1 MRFGFRK
8 SFSLGGGFRI
18 NLTHKGFSLSGGTK
32 GARASVGTRGTNL
45 RVSAPGTG
53 LYAEKRI
60 RVKGGVSSTRRAFGS
75 LVAIYRFVFVV
86 ATTSFFIYWL
96 ISQVKRG

>member
-18 NLTHKGFSLSGGTK
+18 NLTHKGFSVSGGTK
-32 GARASVGTRGTNL
+32 GARASAGTRGTNL

-53 LYAEKRI
+53 LYAEKRV
-60 RVKGGVSSTRRAFGS
+60 RMKGAVGSTKRAFGT
-75 LVAIYRFVFVV
+75 LVVIYRLIFVIVC
-86 ATTSFFIYWL
+86 TSFFIYWL